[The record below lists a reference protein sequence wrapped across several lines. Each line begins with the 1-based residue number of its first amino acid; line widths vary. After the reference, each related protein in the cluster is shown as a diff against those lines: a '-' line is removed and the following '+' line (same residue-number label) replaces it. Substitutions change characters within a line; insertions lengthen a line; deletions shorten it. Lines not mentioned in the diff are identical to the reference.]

1 MPTSKSNNRIG
12 YYLVAWVLRLV
23 INLFKF
29 SLLAS
34 LIGTLVLVFIMVYLV
49 MIGGDGATPV
59 NLEWMTSIITTL
71 SYILTDGTGNGEISG
86 GMQEFGFP
94 VLSFFAPYILAID
107 VVVSLAEALTEKSL
121 FSWFQ
126 WSLLSRLIVLLVV
139 FVGLAV
145 LSVFSSNVPHAE
157 FPYWLR
163 VLMLVVLY
171 AWTAGQLLFI
181 HVVSVMSEAV
191 FKAFAR
197 RQAD

>member
-34 LIGTLVLVFIMVYLV
+34 LIGTLVLVFTMVYLLMV
-49 MIGGDGATPV
+49 RGATPV
-59 NLEWMTSIITTL
+59 NLEWMTSIVTHVD
-71 SYILTDGTGNGEISG
+71 SILTDGTGNGEISG
-86 GMQEFGFP
+86 GMQGFGFP

-107 VVVSLAEALTEKSL
+107 VVVSLAEARIEKSL

-139 FVGLAV
+139 FVGLVV
-145 LSVFSSNVPHAE
+145 LSVFASNVPHAE
-157 FPYWLR
+157 LPYWLR
-163 VLMLVVLY
+163 VLLLVVLY

-191 FKAFAR
+191 FKAFTR